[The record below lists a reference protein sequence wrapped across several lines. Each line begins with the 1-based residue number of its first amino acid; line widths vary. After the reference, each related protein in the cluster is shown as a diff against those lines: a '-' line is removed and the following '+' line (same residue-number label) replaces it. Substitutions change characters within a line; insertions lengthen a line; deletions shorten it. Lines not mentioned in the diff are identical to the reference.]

1 MGEIAKLVENRLLTA
16 IGFII
21 MAAACFMLSCLNT
34 TASMHSIIIPNL
46 ILCFGVSVAFVPIS
60 ALSFLTLPAN
70 KTADAAGLHALFKN
84 IVTAIS
90 TSAASTFIARGGQVY
105 QSNLVEH
112 LAWHN
117 PMYRVHLN
125 ALQHK
130 FMMMYPSVVAQKKA
144 AGTLYKQLIL
154 QSKLGAF
161 YDAFLWLALMAIVVI
176 PFLLLLKNKTK
187 RIKAN

>member
-1 MGEIAKLVENRLLTA
+1 MN
-16 IGFII
+16 
-21 MAAACFMLSCLNT
+21 
-34 TASMHSIIIPNL
+34 SI
-46 ILCFGVSVAFVPIS
+46 
-60 ALSFLTLPAN
+60 
-70 KTADAAGLHALFKN
+70 H
-84 IVTAIS
+84 
-90 TSAASTFIARGGQVY
+90 
-105 QSNLVEH
+105 
-112 LAWHN
+112 
-117 PMYRVHLN
+117 RVHLN